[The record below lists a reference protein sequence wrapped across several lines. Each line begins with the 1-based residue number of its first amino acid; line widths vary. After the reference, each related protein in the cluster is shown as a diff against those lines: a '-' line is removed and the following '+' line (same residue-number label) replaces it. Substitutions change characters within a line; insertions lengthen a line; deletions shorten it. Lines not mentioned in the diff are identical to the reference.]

1 MFLFDTIIIFLSMIQ
16 PILIGHLA
24 LFGLMKV
31 TNFGNLNTNL
41 SGIRSKFL
49 VSRVYECATYSKLSS
64 LFTYSLNTLSV
75 LLVFLIYDIDLIF
88 FFSEISLILTFGFAE
103 ILVILILIILFV
115 FAICFDNKG
124 DMFSWKL

>member
-1 MFLFDTIIIFLSMIQ
+1 MFFFDTILIFLSLVQ

-24 LFGLMKV
+24 LFGLMRV
-31 TNFGNLNTNL
+31 TNFGNFNTNL

-64 LFTYSLNTLSV
+64 LFSYSLNTLSV

-88 FFSEISLILTFGFAE
+88 FFQK
-103 ILVILILIILFV
+103 LV
-115 FAICFDNKG
+115 
-124 DMFSWKL
+124 